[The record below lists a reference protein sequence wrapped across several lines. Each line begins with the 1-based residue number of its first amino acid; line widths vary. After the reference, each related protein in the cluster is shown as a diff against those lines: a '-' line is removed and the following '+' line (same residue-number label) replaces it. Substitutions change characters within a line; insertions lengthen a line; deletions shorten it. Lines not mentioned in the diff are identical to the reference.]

1 MNRGVERVGRK
12 EGCLVGQGRV
22 LSGISNE
29 MTSGSIYHPATSA
42 PRLALGGNDTVEQF
56 SK

>member
-1 MNRGVERVGRK
+1 MNHGVEHVGWK
-12 EGCLVGQGRV
+12 EGCLAGQGRV
-22 LSGISNE
+22 LSGIIRE

-42 PRLALGGNDTVEQF
+42 PGFVLGGNDTVEQF